1 MVKTGLYSGM
11 MKNNT
16 NSEMM
21 TTKTIDVTP
30 TWEAMVP
37 VLMYLIRNS
46 QQAHL
51 HAAEQELRNMAQ
63 AADRWNAHCRETR

>member
-1 MVKTGLYSGM
+1 MVKTSLAYGM

-21 TTKTIDVTP
+21 TKTIDVTP

-37 VLMYLIRNS
+37 ILITVIRNAES
-46 QQAHL
+46 SKTL
-51 HAAEQELRNMAQ
+51 KDMEQELRNMAQ
-63 AADRWNAHCRETR
+63 AADRWNTHCRETR